1 MEIHR
6 SVDNKHWV
14 LFGVCL
20 FVNVYML
27 LYTHQCS
34 NINYLSKLKAQK
46 HCESASNINVTD
58 QYAYF
63 YFKDI

>member
-14 LFGVCL
+14 LIGVCL

-34 NINYLSKLKAQK
+34 NINYLSKLKAQN
-46 HCESASNINVTD
+46 HCESANINVTD
-58 QYAYF
+58 
-63 YFKDI
+63 